1 MNYIIILFKTNR
13 NYPERVSSCPKLNKI
28 REKNNLLF
36 TLFLQLQLLLSLC
49 CVETRYTSMGSGGEK
64 KKKMEGGLVHSLL
77 IFLCISRG
85 LEVIISKNEKIG

>member
-49 CVETRYTSMGSGGEK
+49 CVETRYIRPWEA
-64 KKKMEGGLVHSLL
+64 EGRRRWKGDSFTV
-77 IFLCISRG
+77 F
-85 LEVIISKNEKIG
+85 